1 VRARSRL
8 ISARSFFGL
17 LGRLVVRFRYYVVLA
32 WVFGAALAVFNL
44 PSLSAVAK
52 GDDSAFLPA
61 STPSIAAGRLATPF
75 QRQNATTALI
85 VALRDGAP
93 LSRADRRSIVA
104 AEAAVGRVVHVVAV
118 RDEGLSHDG
127 KAQRALVQLDLP
139 RGSDGAVARTT
150 VREIRARLQQ
160 AETSGLQLHLTGDL
174 ALRVDRQSQ
183 SQHMQK
189 NAEIYSI
196 IFIVAL
202 LLLVFRAVLAPL
214 LTLLP
219 AVLALVVAGPVI
231 AESTKIGVQVS
242 DITQV
247 LLVVVMLGAG
257 TDYGLF
263 LTFRVRE
270 ELANGLGPKE
280 AVARAVERVGETIT
294 FSAATVAVAL
304 VTLLLATFGF
314 YSGLGPALAIGV
326 VLLLLSGL
334 TLLPALIAIFGRA
347 VFWPSKPQPGRV
359 HRGLWGRIAG
369 RIVRRPVTTLALGAA
384 LFGGLSVAL
393 VAYTTNG
400 FAGSGPPPRSDSARG
415 QAIVARHFAAA
426 DANPTSLLFR
436 LRQPLWRDPS
446 RLAAATESL
455 RRSGLFTSLS
465 GPLDPNGTPLAPGQL
480 ERLHRTLGPPARLPD
495 HPPAG
500 SGVTETTYQA
510 YRATE
515 QFVSPDGRTIQL
527 YAALEAGGPAS
538 DAAMDAVPAIRTAVG
553 RAAQLLGAPASGV
566 LNRAAGAYDVN
577 RISSRD
583 LLEIIPIVLLAIG
596 ILLAVLL
603 RSLVAPIYLILSV
616 GLSYLAALGLA
627 VLVFVVIV
635 GEGGLKFVL
644 PFLMFI
650 FLMALGEDYN
660 ILVMSRI
667 REEAR
672 LHPLR
677 EAVTRAVA
685 ATGTTVTSAGLILA
699 GTFGVLTI
707 SGSGE
712 VRQIGLGLAAGILL
726 DTFFVRTLL
735 VPSTVSLIGRWNWW
749 PSRLGRRLH
758 PVPVVAERRRE
769 LPGESFGD
777 E

>member
-1 VRARSRL
+1 L
-8 ISARSFFGL
+8 ISARSLFGW
-17 LGRLVVRFRYYVVLA
+17 LGRFVVRYRYYVVLV
-32 WVFGAALAVFNL
+32 WLFGTALAVFNL

-52 GDDSAFLPA
+52 SDDTAFLPA
-61 STPSIAAGRLATPF
+61 STPSIVAGRLAAPF
-75 QRQNATTALI
+75 QRQNASSALI
-85 VALRDGAP
+85 VASREDGA
-93 LSRADRRSIVA
+93 LTAADRRSIAA
-104 AEAAVGRVVHVVAV
+104 AERAVRRTDHVLAV
-118 RDEGLSHDG
+118 RDGGLSHDG
-127 KAQRALVQLDLP
+127 RAERAFVQLDLP
-139 RGSDGAVARTT
+139 RLSDGSVARLT
-150 VREIRARLQQ
+150 VREIRSRLQR
-160 AETSGLQLHLTGDL
+160 ADAPGLRLHLTGDL
-174 ALRVDRQSQ
+174 ALRVDRKSQ

-189 NAEIYSI
+189 SAEIYSV

-202 LLLVFRAVLAPL
+202 LLLVFRALLAPL
-214 LTLLP
+214 VTLLP
-219 AVLALVVAGPVI
+219 ALLALVLAGPVI
-231 AESTKIGVQVS
+231 AESTAIGVQVS

-263 LTFRVRE
+263 LVFRVRE

-280 AVARAVERVGETIT
+280 AVVHAVERVGETIT

-326 VLLLLSGL
+326 VLLLAAGL

-347 VFWPSKPQPGRV
+347 VFWPSRPKPGKV
-359 HRGLWGRIAG
+359 YRGLWGQIAG
-369 RIVRRPVTTLALGAA
+369 RVVRRPATTLALGAA

-393 VAYTTNG
+393 LAYTTNG
-400 FAGSGPPPRSDSARG
+400 FGGSGPPAKSDSVRG
-415 QAIVARHFAAA
+415 QAVVARYFAAA
-426 DANPTSLLFR
+426 DANPTSLVFR
-436 LRQPLWRDPS
+436 LDKPLWRDAS
-446 RLAAATESL
+446 RLAAAGSSL

-465 GPLDPNGTPLAPGQL
+465 GPLDPNGTRITPAQL
-480 ERLHRTLGPPARLPD
+480 GTLHELLGSPAHLPERT
-495 HPPAG
+495 PAG
-500 SGVTETTYQA
+500 LSQTLYQA
-510 YRATE
+510 YRASA
-515 QFVSPDGRTIQL
+515 QYVSADGRTIQL
-527 YAALEAGGPAS
+527 YAALRAGDPAS
-538 DAAMDAVPAIRTAVG
+538 DAAMDAIPAIRK
-553 RAAQLLGAPASGV
+553 AADAAAAILGARSSGV
-566 LNRAAGAYDVN
+566 VNRAAGAYDVN
-577 RISSRD
+577 AISSRD
-583 LLEIIPIVLLAIG
+583 LLLIIPVVLLAIG

-603 RSLVAPIYLILSV
+603 RSLVAPVYLILSV

-677 EAVTRAVA
+677 DAVARAVA

-749 PSRLGRRLH
+749 PSGLGRRLQA
-758 PVPVVAERRRE
+758 VPAAVAEPLLRRE
-769 LPGESFGD
+769 LPGERLNED

>member
-1 VRARSRL
+1 M
-8 ISARSFFGL
+8 ISTRSFFGS
-17 LGRLVVRFRYYVVLA
+17 LGRFVVRFRYYVVLV
-32 WVFGAALAVFNL
+32 WVFGTAMAVFNL

-52 GDDSAFLPA
+52 SDDSAFLPA
-61 STPSIAAGRLATPF
+61 STPSIVAGRLAAPF
-75 QRQNATTALI
+75 QQQNASSALI
-85 VALRDGAP
+85 VA
-93 LSRADRRSIVA
+93 SRGDARLTAADQRSIA
-104 AEAAVGRVVHVVAV
+104 ATERSIGHIEHVREV
-118 RDEGLSHDG
+118 RDEGISHDG
-127 KAQRALVQLDLP
+127 RAQRAFVQLDLE
-139 RGSDGAVARTT
+139 RGSDGTAARLV
-150 VREIRARLQQ
+150 VRQIRARLQK
-160 AETSGLQLHLTGDL
+160 AEAPGLQLHLTGDL
-174 ALRVDRQSQ
+174 PLRVDRLSE
-183 SQHMQK
+183 SHSMQK
-189 NAEIYSI
+189 NAELYSVA
-196 IFIVAL
+196 FIVIL
-202 LLLVFRAVLAPL
+202 LLLVFRSLLAPL

-219 AVLALVVAGPVI
+219 AVLALVLAGPVI
-231 AESTKIGVQVS
+231 AESTRIGVQVS

-263 LTFRVRE
+263 LIFRVRE
-270 ELANGLGPKE
+270 ELSKGLAPGE
-280 AVARAVERVGETIT
+280 AVARSVERVGETIT

-326 VLLLLSGL
+326 VLLLLAGL
-334 TLLPALIAIFGRA
+334 TLLPALISIFGRA
-347 VFWPSKPQPGRV
+347 VFWPSKPKPGKIY
-359 HRGLWGRIAG
+359 RGLWGQIAG
-369 RIVRRPVTTLALGAA
+369 RIVRRPATTLAIGVVLFAGLSLALLAYAA
-384 LFGGLSVAL
+384 NGFGGSSVPA
-393 VAYTTNG
+393 
-400 FAGSGPPPRSDSARG
+400 RSDSARG
-415 QAIVARHFAAA
+415 QAVIARHFVAAA
-426 DANPTSLLFR
+426 ANPTSILFR
-436 LRQPLWRDPS
+436 LPRSVWTDTS
-446 RLAAATESL
+446 RLGPVDGSL
-455 RRSGLFTSLS
+455 EQSGLFTSLS
-465 GPLDPNGTPLAPGQL
+465 GPLNPNGTPL
-480 ERLHRTLGPPARLPD
+480 TPARLQALHRRLGAPGRLPEHRPVGVGVPD
-495 HPPAG
+495 
-500 SGVTETTYQA
+500 TLYQA
-510 YRATE
+510 YRATA

-527 YAALEAGGPAS
+527 YASLVAGDSSS
-538 DAAMDAVPAIRTAVG
+538 DAARDAIPAVRGAVT
-553 RAAQLLGAPASGV
+553 RAAGVFGAETSGV
-566 LNRAAGAYDVN
+566 LSRAAGAYDVN
-577 RISSRD
+577 VISSRD
-583 LLEIIPIVLLAIG
+583 LLQIIPIVLLAIG

-672 LHPLR
+672 HHPLR

-726 DTFFVRTLL
+726 DTFLVRTLL
-735 VPSTVSLIGRWNWW
+735 VPSTVSLMGRWNWW
-749 PSRLGRRLH
+749 PSGLGRRLQA
-758 PVPVVAERRRE
+758 VPVAVAEPLLRRE
-769 LPGESFGD
+769 LPGGRRHED